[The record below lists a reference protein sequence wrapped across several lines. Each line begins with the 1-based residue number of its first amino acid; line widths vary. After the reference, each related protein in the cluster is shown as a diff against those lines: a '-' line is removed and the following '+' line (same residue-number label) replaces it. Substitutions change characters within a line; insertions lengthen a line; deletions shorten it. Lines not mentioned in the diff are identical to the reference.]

1 MSVMQQKLEQDLN
14 LLKKQIFW
22 LEISFEQCRN
32 IGVKAE
38 YSIEEFGH
46 FEALC
51 SRYGRSMDFLVR
63 KIFRS
68 IDAYELEAQ
77 GTLIDVVNRAHKR
90 GLVDDIEQVRI
101 MKDVRNTIVHEYIEE
116 HLQRSFGEVLKYSEV
131 LLQWMRKTETYIT
144 QTLPS
149 PVQ

>member
-1 MSVMQQKLEQDLN
+1 MSVMREKLEQDLA
-14 LLKKQIFW
+14 LLGKQIFW
-22 LEISFEQCRN
+22 LKISFDQCRE
-32 IGVKAE
+32 IGVKTD

-63 KIFRS
+63 KVFRS
-68 IDAYELEAQ
+68 IDAYELEEQ

-90 GLVDDIEQVRI
+90 GLVEDIEQVRL

-116 HLQRSFGEVLKYSEV
+116 HLQRSFEEVLLYSET
-131 LLQWMRKTETYIT
+131 LLQWMQGTQKYIEEI
-144 QTLPS
+144 LKK
-149 PVQ
+149 